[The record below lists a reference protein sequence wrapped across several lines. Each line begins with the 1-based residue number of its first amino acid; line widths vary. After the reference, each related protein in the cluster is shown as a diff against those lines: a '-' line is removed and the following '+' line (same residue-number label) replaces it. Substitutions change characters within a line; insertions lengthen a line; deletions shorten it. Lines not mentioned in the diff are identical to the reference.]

1 MSAIASVRTDS
12 FSMHPLTTAIRNIE
26 GRLSEVVEL
35 DTKDLWR
42 LDGDNRWRMIICARG
57 EIWITQERDVRD
69 YVLTAGEMFIV
80 TQRGSVLIEALRDA
94 SAEITPPLKSAS
106 YRGKYPVFH

>member
-1 MSAIASVRTDS
+1 MSAVSSVKTDV
-12 FSMHPLTTAIRNIE
+12 FSLHPLTTAVRNTE

-35 DTKDLWR
+35 DAEDLWR
-42 LDGDNRWRMIICARG
+42 LDGDSRWRMIVCVSG

-80 TQRGSVLIEALRDA
+80 NQRGSVLIEALRDA
-94 SAEITPPLKSAS
+94 TVEITPSLEGRP
-106 YRGKYPVFH
+106 YRGDYPAFH